1 MKKTIHVQKLVVAAL
16 MLALGLVL
24 PSITMNIPTVG
35 KMLCPMHI
43 PILLCGFLCGG
54 PYGLLVGFLTP
65 LFRSVLFGMPA
76 MVPTAVCMAFEL
88 ATYGMVSGMLSSRS
102 RKDMKSLYIVL
113 VVAMLAGR
121 AVWGVISAVV
131 YALTGAGFTWKL
143 FFMGAFVNAIPGI
156 LIQLILIP
164 TLINRL
170 YAAGMVKA
178 SYRD

>member
-1 MKKTIHVQKLVVAAL
+1 MKKTIYVQKLVVAAL

-43 PILLCGFLCGG
+43 PVLLCGFLCGG

-65 LFRSVLFGMPA
+65 LLRSVLFGMPA

-102 RKDMKSLYIVL
+102 RKDM
-113 VVAMLAGR
+113 
-121 AVWGVISAVV
+121 
-131 YALTGAGFTWKL
+131 
-143 FFMGAFVNAIPGI
+143 
-156 LIQLILIP
+156 
-164 TLINRL
+164 
-170 YAAGMVKA
+170 
-178 SYRD
+178 

>member
-1 MKKTIHVQKLVVAAL
+1 
-16 MLALGLVL
+16 
-24 PSITMNIPTVG
+24 
-35 KMLCPMHI
+35 
-43 PILLCGFLCGG
+43 
-54 PYGLLVGFLTP
+54 
-65 LFRSVLFGMPA
+65 
-76 MVPTAVCMAFEL
+76 
-88 ATYGMVSGMLSSRS
+88 MLSSRS

-121 AVWGVISAVV
+121 AVWGVVSAVV
-131 YALTGAGFTWKL
+131 YALMGAGFTWKI